1 LLDVYG
7 RVAKLLGPGDRY
19 GVQKEAIEIE
29 LPLSQSE
36 LATWVAASRD
46 SVNKVLSASR
56 EQGLIEVEGQRITI
70 LARDGLE
77 RSILC

>member
-1 LLDVYG
+1 
-7 RVAKLLGPGDRY
+7 
-19 GVQKEAIEIE
+19 